1 MARLTKA
8 EIRQFNNLIGY
19 MHEMI
24 RAKFHC
30 DQEGYEIAIGK
41 IREEVKE
48 EEEEPQT

>member
-1 MARLTKA
+1 MARLTKD
-8 EIRQFNNLIGY
+8 ELRQFNNLIGY

-30 DQEGYEIAIGK
+30 DKEGYEIAIDK

-48 EEEEPQT
+48 EEPET